1 MRFPRLA
8 TLASTLGLP
17 TLGLLLAVG
26 CNRTTDM
33 PSPELRTPTSAQM
46 ALTQNEAQPAS
57 NTPPPVEMK
66 QEGPMAVVELFT
78 SQGCSSCPPA
88 DENLAELAA
97 RADEGGER
105 IFPLS
110 FHVDYWNYLGWSDPF
125 SSAENSE
132 RQRAYSRAWN
142 SRRVYTPQMVVNGH
156 SEFVGSNDTHLDR
169 ALRLALKTPT
179 EATVK
184 VQATIQGS
192 RKLDVSYAV
201 KVDGNVRLNLAAVQR
216 YAESDVSKGENSGRK
231 LVHRNVVRRFEVVEK
246 AQAGTWNVTLPDDV
260 SMRDV
265 MVVAYAQ
272 RPDWVIIGASS
283 AMPHTPQR

>member
-1 MRFPRLA
+1 MPFSRS
-8 TLASTLGLP
+8 ASLVASLT
-17 TLGLLLAVG
+17 LLLAAS
-26 CNRTTDM
+26 CNRTTDV
-33 PSPELRTPTSAQM
+33 PSPELRTPTSAQL
-46 ALTQNEAQPAS
+46 ALTQSDPQPAS
-57 NTPPPVEMK
+57 GTPPPVDMK
-66 QEGPMAVVELFT
+66 QEGPMALVELFT

-125 SSAENSE
+125 SSAEYSE

-142 SRRVYTPQMVVNGH
+142 ARRVYTPQMVVNGH

-184 VQATIQGS
+184 VRATPQGD
-192 RKLDVSYAV
+192 RKLEVGYTVQA
-201 KVDGNVRLNLAAVQR
+201 DGGVRLNLAAVQR
-216 YAESDVSKGENSGRK
+216 RAESDVDRGENSGRK
-231 LVHRNVVRRFEVVEK
+231 LVHRNVVRRFQVVEK
-246 AQAGTWNVTLPDDV
+246 AQNGTWNVALPDDV
-260 SMRDV
+260 AMSEV

-272 RPDWVIIGASS
+272 RADWVIVGAAS
-283 AMPHTPQR
+283 AMPHPTQR